1 MTVTPEMIKDL
12 RNRTGVGIGKCKE
25 ALEAAKG
32 DIELAISNL
41 RKAGIASAVKKE
53 GRTTNEG
60 QIGVAEMD
68 NTLAIIEVNAET
80 DFVVKNE
87 RFQEFLK
94 NIAEEVAQTI
104 PDSLESFVNQNYSK
118 DSSLTINQYR
128 ADFVQTIGENIQLRR
143 LKTFPK
149 SADKTLGVYSHM
161 GGKIVTV
168 VEVAGDNAAEALAR
182 DIAMHI
188 AAAAPDYIAPENVP
202 ADVIEHE
209 KEIARSQITGKPE
222 NIMDKIME
230 GKLNAFYN
238 QVCLLRQPFIKNDK
252 MSISDLVNQ
261 TAKESGKT
269 LSVTNFTRWSVGK

>member
-53 GRTTNEG
+53 GRSTNEG

-182 DIAMHI
+182 DIAIHI
-188 AAAAPDYIAPENVP
+188 AAAAPDYIAP
-202 ADVIEHE
+202 
-209 KEIARSQITGKPE
+209 
-222 NIMDKIME
+222 
-230 GKLNAFYN
+230 
-238 QVCLLRQPFIKNDK
+238 
-252 MSISDLVNQ
+252 
-261 TAKESGKT
+261 
-269 LSVTNFTRWSVGK
+269 